1 MDRALR
7 ILVVDDEPDILE
19 TLEYSLA
26 KKGYEVATAL
36 DGLEGLDKAKRL
48 PPDFMIL
55 DVMLPGCNGYE
66 VSRMLKEWMENDPEA
81 KPFPIMLLT
90 ARKVDSHDREK
101 FIATWSR
108 AARMALSGQN
118 PSSSTVSG
126 SSALQTLYMIR
137 LAWGATPDT
146 GTSKLVVTAWIRS
159 LRMFPTAV
167 LATWVP

>member
-26 KKGYEVATAL
+26 KKGFDVATAL
-36 DGLEGLDKAKRL
+36 DGLEGLDKAKRC

-66 VSRMLKEWMENDPEA
+66 VSRMLKEWMENDPQA
-81 KPFPIMLLT
+81 KEFPIMLLT
-90 ARKVDSHDREK
+90 ARKVDSHDRER

-108 AARMALSGQN
+108 ADACLYK
-118 PSSSTVSG
+118 PFELDDV
-126 SSALQTLYMIR
+126 LQTIAELTQK
-137 LAWGATPDT
+137 AA
-146 GTSKLVVTAWIRS
+146 S
-159 LRMFPTAV
+159 
-167 LATWVP
+167 

>member
-36 DGLEGLDKAKRL
+36 DGLGGLDKAKRL

-81 KPFPIMLLT
+81 KSFPIMLLT

-108 AARMALSGQN
+108 ADACIYKPFELEE
-118 PSSSTVSG
+118 
-126 SSALQTLYMIR
+126 
-137 LAWGATPDT
+137 
-146 GTSKLVVTAWIRS
+146 VVNTITELTQKAAS
-159 LRMFPTAV
+159 
-167 LATWVP
+167 

>member
-1 MDRALR
+1 MERALR
-7 ILVVDDEPDILE
+7 ILIVDDEPDILE
-19 TLEYSLA
+19 TLEYSLSNR
-26 KKGYEVATAL
+26 GYEVATAL
-36 DGLEGLDKAKRL
+36 DGLEGLDKAKRF

-108 AARMALSGQN
+108 ADAC
-118 PSSSTVSG
+118 
-126 SSALQTLYMIR
+126 LYKPFELDDVVNTISE
-137 LAWGATPDT
+137 LA
-146 GTSKLVVTAWIRS
+146 SNTAS
-159 LRMFPTAV
+159 
-167 LATWVP
+167 

>member
-1 MDRALR
+1 MERALR
-7 ILVVDDEPDILE
+7 ILIVDDEPDILE
-19 TLEYSLA
+19 TLEYSLSNR
-26 KKGYEVATAL
+26 GYEVATAL
-36 DGLEGLDKAKRL
+36 DGLEGLDKAKRF

-108 AARMALSGQN
+108 ADAC
-118 PSSSTVSG
+118 
-126 SSALQTLYMIR
+126 LYKPFELDDVVDTISE
-137 LAWGATPDT
+137 LA
-146 GTSKLVVTAWIRS
+146 SNTAS
-159 LRMFPTAV
+159 
-167 LATWVP
+167 

>member
-1 MDRALR
+1 MMDRALR

-26 KKGYEVATAL
+26 KRGYEVATAL

-81 KPFPIMLLT
+81 KSFPIMLLT

-108 AARMALSGQN
+108 ADAC
-118 PSSSTVSG
+118 
-126 SSALQTLYMIR
+126 LYKPFE
-137 LAWGATPDT
+137 LED
-146 GTSKLVVTAWIRS
+146 VVNTITELTQKTAS
-159 LRMFPTAV
+159 
-167 LATWVP
+167 

>member
-1 MDRALR
+1 MMDRALR

-81 KPFPIMLLT
+81 KSFPIMLLT

-108 AARMALSGQN
+108 ADACIYKPFELEE
-118 PSSSTVSG
+118 
-126 SSALQTLYMIR
+126 
-137 LAWGATPDT
+137 
-146 GTSKLVVTAWIRS
+146 VVNTITELTQKAAS
-159 LRMFPTAV
+159 
-167 LATWVP
+167 

>member
-1 MDRALR
+1 MMDRALR
-7 ILVVDDEPDILE
+7 ILIVDDEPDILE

-26 KKGYEVATAL
+26 NKGYEVATAL
-36 DGLEGLDKAKRL
+36 DGLEGLDKAKRF

-81 KPFPIMLLT
+81 KAFPIMLLT

-108 AARMALSGQN
+108 ADAC
-118 PSSSTVSG
+118 
-126 SSALQTLYMIR
+126 LYKPFELDDVVNTISE
-137 LAWGATPDT
+137 LA
-146 GTSKLVVTAWIRS
+146 SNTAS
-159 LRMFPTAV
+159 
-167 LATWVP
+167 